1 MCQELGSRPFDALKA
16 CLGPQEK
23 VAPGPLR
30 MLEAL
35 KARLGQPNN
44 DWAKSS
50 TSGYGTRFTTSKGL
64 INESPSQFDKQ
75 TTR

>member
-1 MCQELGSRPFDALKA
+1 MGQEWGSRPFDALKA
-16 CLGPQEK
+16 RLGPQEK
-23 VAPGPLR
+23 VAPRPLR

-50 TSGYGTRFTTSKGL
+50 TSGYGTRFMTSKGL